1 MTAGEAEKATLMVDP
16 TEVEDSSATHAGAE
30 SSEVAEAPA
39 AEVQADCDDDK
50 DDDPDLPTFL
60 EEREA
65 RKELVE
71 RSDKVEGWLEENLQ
85 GNSSNKDEEDKM
97 PDVLEKMDQ
106 YKRLKDSQ
114 IMQALPDLCQQAE
127 FHKEKGN
134 EKMKEGRYMEAYN
147 VYKTGFDLFKDFT
160 RVMLDHDS
168 KRLVVIL
175 YSNASQALLKCE
187 DVQDASTDGA
197 RQMADKALE
206 LEPTNT
212 KALFRRGMAYAKGGD
227 TNLALDDFQQVL
239 RLDPENVAARKEIRA
254 LQAVRK
260 EQKRSKEEAPEHKA
274 LRLETAAKKAMEA
287 MGSAKDIRDKA
298 LIKVKDAEAALA
310 VAQNEAKRAEEELEK
325 AHSQAE
331 EAEAIAKEARRLAN
345 GES

>member
-1 MTAGEAEKATLMVDP
+1 MTAGEAENVIVTVDP
-16 TEVEDSSATHAGAE
+16 AEVEDSSATHTGAE
-30 SSEVAEAPA
+30 STEPAQVTA
-39 AEVQADCDDDK
+39 AEVQADCDEKEEDG
-50 DDDPDLPTFL
+50 PDLPTFL

-65 RKELVE
+65 MQKLVE
-71 RSDKVEGWLEENLQ
+71 RSDKVEGWLEENLH
-85 GNSSNKDEEDKM
+85 GSGSTKDEDEKM

-114 IMQALPDLCQQAE
+114 ISQALPDLCQQAE
-127 FHKEKGN
+127 FHKERGN
-134 EKMKEGRYMEAYN
+134 EKMKEGKYIDAYN
-147 VYKTGFDLFKDFT
+147 AYKAGFDLFKDFT
-160 RVMLDHDS
+160 RIMLDQDS

-175 YSNASQALLKCE
+175 YSNASQALLKCQ
-187 DVQDASTDGA
+187 DIQDASTDGA

-206 LEPTNT
+206 LEPGNT

-260 EQKRSKEEAPEHKA
+260 EQKRLKEETLEHKA
-274 LRLETAAKKAMEA
+274 LRLETAAEKAVEA
-287 MGSAKDIRDKA
+287 MGTAKDIRDKA
-298 LIKVKDAEAALA
+298 LLKVKDAEAALV
-310 VAQNEAKRAEEELEK
+310 VAQDEAKRAEEELLK
-325 AHSQAE
+325 AQSQVE
-331 EAEAIAKEARRLAN
+331 EAEAIAKEARGLAN